1 MLGRSTASWAISRV
15 APPSDDVD
23 FGGEALVLELPRDPP
38 VASVSLQLWAG
49 NAARYA
55 RLGPATAPRRDFA
68 CLGDATL
75 SLRRD
80 DAARGDAA
88 AFDEPLAPI
97 DAPAPAAPKVARAAP
112 PRKVKKRLSA
122 VYDAPRAVVAAA
134 PAADAPV
141 AAPTKAR
148 TKKRLSVFSEAREV
162 SEDRDDS
169 DFALAPRASVA
180 DASLLFGVAI
190 DGGYALAP
198 RT

>member
-68 CLGDATL
+68 CLGDVTL

-97 DAPAPAAPKVARAAP
+97 DAPAPAAPKVARATP

-190 DGGYALAP
+190 DGGYAVAAK
-198 RT
+198 T

>member
-1 MLGRSTASWAISRV
+1 MSVVLSELFSSV
-15 APPSDDVD
+15 
-23 FGGEALVLELPRDPP
+23 FGSKTGGV
-38 VASVSLQLWAG
+38 
-49 NAARYA
+49 
-55 RLGPATAPRRDFA
+55 
-68 CLGDATL
+68 
-75 SLRRD
+75 
-80 DAARGDAA
+80 AA
-88 AFDEPLAPI
+88 APTRVK
-97 DAPAPAAPKVARAAP
+97 PAAPKVARATP

-190 DGGYALAP
+190 DGGYGFAP